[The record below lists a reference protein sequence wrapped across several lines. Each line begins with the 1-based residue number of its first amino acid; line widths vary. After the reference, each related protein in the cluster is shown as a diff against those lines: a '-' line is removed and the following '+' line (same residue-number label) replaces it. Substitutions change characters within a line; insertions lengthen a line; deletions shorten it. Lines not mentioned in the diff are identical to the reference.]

1 MTVLENYKSTTTGND
16 CVIYKDISLVELNG
30 IYSVISSTKYSGW
43 MGVKIDN
50 QIYDKEDAK
59 SAKKMYNALI
69 MK

>member
-1 MTVLENYKSTTTGND
+1 MTVLENYTSTITGND

-30 IYSVISSTKYSGW
+30 IYSIISSTKYSGW